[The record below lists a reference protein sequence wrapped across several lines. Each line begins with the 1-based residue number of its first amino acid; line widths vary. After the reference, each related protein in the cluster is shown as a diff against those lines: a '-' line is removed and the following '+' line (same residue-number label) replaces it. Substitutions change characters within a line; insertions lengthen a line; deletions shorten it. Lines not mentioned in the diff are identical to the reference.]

1 MSKENITQY
10 RNYAILSYM
19 TILGMFVAIIL
30 NKDKNEYVNF
40 HIRQSLG
47 THIIFLLA
55 VVCILTSLIL
65 ALIVYFLFVV
75 LWVFGVIAAMQNS
88 TKPIPLLGEK
98 FQNIFSKIV

>member
-1 MSKENITQY
+1 MSAENLKQS

-65 ALIVYFLFVV
+65 ALIVYFLFIV

-98 FQNIFSKIV
+98 FQKLFSKIV